1 MWHSY
6 EPRGNKVYQQQLI
19 RWLQWWCAAQ
29 HILRNPNETPVHS
42 GNIRSGFISDGNPI
56 DGRGLLWLIRL
67 QHFIYCIF
75 ISVRLS
81 RQNNRARKT
90 RTRVQVVP
98 EAIVC
103 TGYDTVRHF
112 AGPIN
117 RTASLQIALVYC
129 IPLWPI
135 EPQEKWLC
143 AFDST
148 LQKFTPVISFGSSS
162 LRVAV
167 RLFGGER
174 RGVELWGLGFAWTRS
189 IFGLPPQFTT
199 MLRQRGFWQ
208 CGGMIYRQTVL
219 RLNFHNF
226 ASLQRDGAGDA
237 SSTLTPL
244 EPRGPLLFYL
254 QLLTKL
260 LSVCEG

>member
-19 RWLQWWCAAQ
+19 RWLRRWCAAR
-29 HILRNPNETPVHS
+29 HILRSPNETPVHS
-42 GNIRSGFISDGNPI
+42 KNIRSDFVSDGNPI

-75 ISVRLS
+75 ISARLS
-81 RQNNRARKT
+81 CQKNHARKT
-90 RTRVQVVP
+90 RTRVQVAP
-98 EAIVC
+98 AAIVC

-112 AGPIN
+112 ASPIN

-129 IPLWPI
+129 IPLWPF
-135 EPQEKWLC
+135 EPQEEWLW

-174 RGVELWGLGFAWTRS
+174 RGVELLRARIRVDSLNLW
-189 IFGLPPQFTT
+189 PPFSVHHNAPSE
-199 MLRQRGFWQ
+199 R
-208 CGGMIYRQTVL
+208 VL
-219 RLNFHNF
+219 AVRRH
-226 ASLQRDGAGDA
+226 DI
-237 SSTLTPL
+237 STNCSPF
-244 EPRGPLLFYL
+244 EF
-254 QLLTKL
+254 
-260 LSVCEG
+260 S